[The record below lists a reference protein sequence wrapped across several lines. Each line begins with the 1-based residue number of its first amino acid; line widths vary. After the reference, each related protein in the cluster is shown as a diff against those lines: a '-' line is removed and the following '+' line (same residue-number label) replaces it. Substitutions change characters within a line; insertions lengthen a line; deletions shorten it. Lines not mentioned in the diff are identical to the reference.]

1 MIEIIIAV
9 LLAIGGAVVERETN
23 GAVTI
28 NIGYSDRNIS
38 ECKENKL

>member
-1 MIEIIIAV
+1 MIEIIVAV

-28 NIGYSDRNIS
+28 NIGYSDSNLS

>member
-1 MIEIIIAV
+1 MIEIIVAV
-9 LLAIGGAVVERETN
+9 LLAIGGAVIERETN

-28 NIGYSDRNIS
+28 NIGYADSNIS

>member
-1 MIEIIIAV
+1 MIEIIIAI

-28 NIGYSDRNIS
+28 NIGYSDNNIS
-38 ECKENKL
+38 ECTERK

>member
-1 MIEIIIAV
+1 MIEIIVAI

-28 NIGYSDRNIS
+28 NIGYSDSNIS

>member
-1 MIEIIIAV
+1 MTEIIIAV
-9 LLAIGGAVVERETN
+9 LFAIGGAVVEYETK

-28 NIGYSDRNIS
+28 NIGYADRNIS

>member
-28 NIGYSDRNIS
+28 NIGYSDNNIS

>member
-28 NIGYSDRNIS
+28 NIGYADRNIS

>member
-1 MIEIIIAV
+1 MTEIIIAV

-28 NIGYSDRNIS
+28 NIGYSDSNLS